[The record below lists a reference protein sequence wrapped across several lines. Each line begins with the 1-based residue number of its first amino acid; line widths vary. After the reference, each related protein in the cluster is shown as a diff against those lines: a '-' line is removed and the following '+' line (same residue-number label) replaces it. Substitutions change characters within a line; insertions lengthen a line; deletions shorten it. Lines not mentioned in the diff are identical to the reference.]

1 MKNHRARYPKVILL
15 FLVMFS
21 LLACGCDS
29 EKVRYPC
36 PSDEGLAHWLI
47 GWDVLYA
54 KGLIFD
60 DYWTIEKGEISD
72 LKVLTVSKDE
82 QTGIISATIS
92 FNATAQGQGIKV
104 DNAILRYRESK
115 AKDYLTL
122 VDRVLVSC
130 YRIGN

>member
-1 MKNHRARYPKVILL
+1 MTNHRTRYPKAILL

-21 LLACGCDS
+21 LLACGWDWG
-29 EKVRYPC
+29 KVRYPY
-36 PSDEGLAHWLI
+36 PSNEGLAQWLV
-47 GWDVLYA
+47 GWRVVYV

-72 LKVLTVSKDE
+72 LKVLAVSKDE
-82 QTGIISATIS
+82 QSGIISATIS
-92 FNATAQGQGIKV
+92 FNATAQGRGVKV

-115 AKDYLTL
+115 THLTL
-122 VDRVLVSC
+122 VDRVLVSY